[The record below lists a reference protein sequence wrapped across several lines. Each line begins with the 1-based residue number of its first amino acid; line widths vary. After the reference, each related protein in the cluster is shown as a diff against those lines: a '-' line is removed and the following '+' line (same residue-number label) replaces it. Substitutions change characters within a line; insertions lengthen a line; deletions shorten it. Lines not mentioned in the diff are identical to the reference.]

1 MLSAENS
8 GQMVALGVWLSGFV
22 SPLDD
27 TCGSG
32 KGSGHLHHWLQVA
45 ETLKSEVNP
54 EPPLQVGSPRITS
67 QTWSLPDVIEVV
79 EH

>member
-1 MLSAENS
+1 MLSAEIS

-27 TCGSG
+27 TCGSR
-32 KGSGHLHHWLQVA
+32 KGSHPHHWLQVA
-45 ETLKSEVNP
+45 EMLKSEVNP
-54 EPPLQVGSPRITS
+54 EPPLQVGSPQFAT
-67 QTWSLPDVIEVV
+67 QTWSLPDVMEVV